1 MRRRPALL
9 SPAPERQPGQQGQAL
24 LETAVTLP
32 LMLTFLLGFLAVLVR
47 VEAQVELDTATSL
60 AAAAAVTA
68 PVGSQLSGDYATR
81 TWAGTLHQ
89 YSYLTPTRLY
99 GCGTYQ
105 SDQVVTCR
113 GLATLDYR
121 QTPMALVV
129 PFALTIDSTATARS
143 SRYRSR

>member
-1 MRRRPALL
+1 MSGRPRSSSGRRQR
-9 SPAPERQPGQQGQAL
+9 GQAL
-24 LETAVTLP
+24 LETAITLP
-32 LMLTFLLGFLAVLVR
+32 LMLALLLGFLAVLVR

-68 PVGSQLSGDYATR
+68 PVGSSLSSDYATR
-81 TWAGTLHQ
+81 TWAGTLRQ
-89 YSYLTPTRLY
+89 SSYLTPTRLD

-105 SDQVVTCR
+105 LDQTVTCH
-113 GLATLDYR
+113 GVATLDYR

-129 PFALTIDSTATARS
+129 PLILSIDSTATARG